1 MHLRSAIVYLFLSGI
16 FREAKSNDIS
26 ASHAYA
32 TDCAFN
38 FKTGESSCKIDTSE
52 LVNGIEPTLK
62 LIVKEGGRTI
72 TCTQGTRGDRLDN
85 W

>member
-1 MHLRSAIVYLFLSGI
+1 MRLRSTILYLLLWGVFRVVLSI
-16 FREAKSNDIS
+16 ERS

-32 TDCAFN
+32 TDCADED
-38 FKTGESSCKIDTSE
+38 GERECKIDTSE

-72 TCTQGTRGDRLDN
+72 TCTQGTRGDHLDN